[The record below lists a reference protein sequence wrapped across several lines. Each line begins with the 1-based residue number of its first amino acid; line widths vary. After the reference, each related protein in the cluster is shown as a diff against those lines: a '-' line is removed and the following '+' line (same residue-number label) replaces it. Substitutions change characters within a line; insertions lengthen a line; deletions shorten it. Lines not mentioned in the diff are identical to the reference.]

1 MDKNEVLQLAVNYL
15 EISADNRIKMEKQL
29 PDNLVGEKI
38 FEAPILGFCDAH
50 DKSFEILKEPEVVG
64 CHFRYP
70 REWLPT
76 AQTVISIFLP
86 YSEAIKSS
94 NREQKIWPSMGWVI
108 GRVEGHQLF
117 QNLLLHLQ
125 ANLKTAGFETVIP
138 TMDQKFFSIAEPTEE
153 LCGDPLSFTSNW
165 SERHIAYLSGLG
177 TFGLSKGLITK
188 KGVAG
193 RFGSLVT
200 ELKLEPN
207 KQHYKIYNDYCLE
220 CGACIKQ
227 CPVNA
232 ISIKEGKDHRLCS
245 IFLKKTA
252 EKFNPRYGCG
262 KCQVNVPCESG
273 MPTIN
278 DNEAIKIK
286 L

>member
-1 MDKNEVLQLAVNYL
+1 MIQLAVSFMETSGN
-15 EISADNRIKMEKQL
+15 NRITMEKQL
-29 PDNLVGEKI
+29 PENLAGKRI
-38 FEAPILGFCDAH
+38 FDAPIFGFCDAN
-50 DKSFEILKEPEVVG
+50 DKSFAILKEPEVVG

-76 AQTVISIFLP
+76 ARTVISIFLP
-86 YSEAIKSS
+86 FSEAVKSS
-94 NREQKIWPSMGWVI
+94 NQEQKIWPSMGWLI
-108 GRVEGHQLF
+108 GRVEGHQLL
-117 QNLLLHLQ
+117 QALLLHLQ
-125 ANLKTAGFETVIP
+125 VSLKDAGFETVIP

-177 TFGLSKGLITK
+177 TFGLSKGLITE

-200 ELKLEPN
+200 ELNLEPN
-207 KQHYKIYNDYCLE
+207 KHHYKLYNDYCIE
-220 CGACIKQ
+220 CGACVKQ

-232 ISIKEGKDHRLCS
+232 ISVEKGKDHRLCS
-245 IFLKKTA
+245 IFLDKTA

-273 MPTIN
+273 IPARKN
-278 DNEAIKIK
+278 S
-286 L
+286 